1 MKGSFPGPPSPGLGP
16 VMYPPASGAGA
27 DRRQVRTPEVF
38 ILQLVASSAW
48 GMNDPPAGS
57 ESPQGAY
64 TGQPISR
71 T

>member
-1 MKGSFPGPPSPGLGP
+1 
-16 VMYPPASGAGA
+16 MYPPASGAGA
-27 DRRQVRTPEVF
+27 DRRQNLQPEVF

-64 TGQPISR
+64 TGQLISR